1 MPITSIKIEVHGDL
15 NQRNATWI
23 EFFFLFDYSN
33 RVLAVETKQFE
44 LQVGWPNRIK
54 SSRTEHCETGFDGE
68 TLFLSL
74 ISLKF

>member
-15 NQRNATWI
+15 NGQNATWI
-23 EFFFLFDYSN
+23 EVFFFDYSN
-33 RVLAVETKQFE
+33 RVLTVETKQFE

-54 SSRTEHCETGFDGE
+54 SRRTEHCETGFDGE